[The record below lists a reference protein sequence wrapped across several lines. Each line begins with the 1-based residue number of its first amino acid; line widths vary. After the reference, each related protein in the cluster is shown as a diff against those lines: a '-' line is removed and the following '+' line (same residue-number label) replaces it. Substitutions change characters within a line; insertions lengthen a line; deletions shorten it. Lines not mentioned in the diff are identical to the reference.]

1 MTRPIKERKK
11 KSSSSNQELK
21 TATKKLR
28 NRKTKLQVGTVLKKK
43 TLFEPTV

>member
-1 MTRPIKERKK
+1 MTRQIKEKK

-21 TATKKLR
+21 TAPKKLR
-28 NRKTKLQVGTVLKKK
+28 NRKTKLQVGAVLKKK